1 MRTYPTNA
9 AIAATLMFVSNA
21 SLAQTT
27 ITRGPYLQLSTPDS
41 ITIRWRTDSPTDSRV
56 WYRTPDGS
64 TDTSHT
70 EPALTTEHIVT
81 LTDLAP
87 DTPYIYAVGSSAGII
102 VGDDEDHRFTTAPE
116 PGSTRPVRV
125 WVAGDSGT
133 GQQSAIDVRDSFLA
147 NTTDRAADLW
157 LMLGD
162 NAYVIGSDYDHQIKL
177 FDIYPSILRNTVLY
191 PSIGN
196 HDAFSSDSPTQTGPY
211 FDIFTLPD
219 QAQAGGIPSG
229 TEAYYSFD
237 FAHVHFVCLDTSET
251 DHTPGSPMLQWL
263 ESDLASTAQDWVIA
277 FFHHPPYSDG
287 HDSDMAD
294 DLIAVREQIA
304 PVLEA
309 GGVDLVLNGHSHS
322 YERSFL
328 LNGHYGLSETL
339 TPEMVLDPGDGREDG
354 DGAYIKPNPGIVP
367 NSGTVYA
374 VAGNAGQLT
383 GLKLE
388 HPVMTASR
396 FELGSMIL
404 DISANRLD
412 ARSINDQ
419 GAINDHFTIIKTSP
433 CAIDLNN
440 DGDTDFF
447 DLAQFL
453 QTQPD
458 WNNDTSFDFFDIN
471 AYLTEFVEG
480 CP

>member
-1 MRTYPTNA
+1 
-9 AIAATLMFVSNA
+9 
-21 SLAQTT
+21 
-27 ITRGPYLQLSTPDS
+27 
-41 ITIRWRTDSPTDSRV
+41 
-56 WYRTPDGS
+56 
-64 TDTSHT
+64 
-70 EPALTTEHIVT
+70 
-81 LTDLAP
+81 
-87 DTPYIYAVGSSAGII
+87 
-102 VGDDEDHRFTTAPE
+102 
-116 PGSTRPVRV
+116 
-125 WVAGDSGT
+125 
-133 GQQSAIDVRDSFLA
+133 
-147 NTTDRAADLW
+147 
-157 LMLGD
+157 
-162 NAYVIGSDYDHQIKL
+162 
-177 FDIYPSILRNTVLY
+177 
-191 PSIGN
+191 
-196 HDAFSSDSPTQTGPY
+196 
-211 FDIFTLPD
+211 
-219 QAQAGGIPSG
+219 
-229 TEAYYSFD
+229 
-237 FAHVHFVCLDTSET
+237 
-251 DHTPGSPMLQWL
+251 MLQWL
-263 ESDLASTAQDWVIA
+263 EADLASTAQDWVIA

-294 DLIAVREQIA
+294 DLIAVREQVA

-328 LNGHYGLSETL
+328 LNGHYGKSETL

-388 HPVMTASR
+388 HPVMIASR

-412 ARSINDQ
+412 ARSVNDQ

-471 AYLTEFVEG
+471 TYLTEFVEG